1 MKSDLN
7 KGIINITYNDLN
19 LPSQISY
26 TGNNRI
32 VYSYDAA
39 GNKRKQE
46 VYDEFHG
53 KKPTTTT
60 FIGNFV
66 YQNGVLMWHNFD
78 EGRVVYNKGL
88 SVSRTEIFLKDHL
101 GNVRVVY
108 DNSTGEPVQHT
119 NYYPFGMQMYTP
131 PSLSSSSNPNK
142 YLYNG
147 KMYQDELGLGWYDYG
162 ARFYDGVVGRWWSV
176 DPLAEVSRR
185 WSPYNYCVDNPMRF
199 VDPDGMMVGDPLRD
213 MAIRANRASNLFGTV
228 RTKNNIANSKNHQGF
243 DYHADI
249 GTEAVAVSEAV
260 VYSIDCSDDSDYGIN
275 VTLEYTN
282 EEGNCEYAFYAHMDD
297 INVSEGQQVNEG
309 EMIGTTGA
317 TGNAD
322 VNDAH
327 LHFEVRSV
335 PSPGRGLNGRIN
347 PNAITDTDFISQNPK
362 LTQQQTGVTKIEKN
376 KAGIIATNQ
385 SIDGSNKIIREDSVI
400 NKMQPKS
407 YGK

>member
-7 KGIINITYNDLN
+7 KGIIDITYNDLN
-19 LPSQISY
+19 LPLQICY

-119 NYYPFGMQMYTP
+119 NFYPFGMQMYTP
-131 PSLSSSSNPNK
+131 STLSATIKINE

-176 DPLAEVSRR
+176 DPLAEKYKK

-199 VDPDGMMVGDPLRD
+199 VDPDGRQSKPPTEKKAIGQAAYVNSYSTSVTNLEQEYNKLPNDSKRTINGLWNVVSGGAQFLGGAGVAIGSGASLTSLGAIISMHGGYKVAEGVHQIANVITGTDSSEDPNYSTPIGSITEDKAVDAATDIIVSGNPLGPNIFST
-213 MAIRANRASNLFGTV
+213 AVNTISLGISTSNL
-228 RTKNNIANSKNHQGF
+228 
-243 DYHADI
+243 
-249 GTEAVAVSEAV
+249 SEALKDTPDNKT
-260 VYSIDCSDDSDYGIN
+260 STQN
-275 VTLEYTN
+275 KT
-282 EEGNCEYAFYAHMDD
+282 
-297 INVSEGQQVNEG
+297 
-309 EMIGTTGA
+309 IGKES
-317 TGNAD
+317 N
-322 VNDAH
+322 
-327 LHFEVRSV
+327 
-335 PSPGRGLNGRIN
+335 
-347 PNAITDTDFISQNPK
+347 Q
-362 LTQQQTGVTKIEKN
+362 EKN
-376 KAGIIATNQ
+376 THHNVNR
-385 SIDGSNKIIREDSVI
+385 SFY
-400 NKMQPKS
+400 QP
-407 YGK
+407 Y